1 MSALARRM
9 VADHSPDG
17 PRIRAL
23 AAQVAERLQTRVGEV
38 NASMSEAIENEVEHL
53 SDPGLASML
62 HASVEGNIATILHML
77 ANDISLDNV
86 QPITVATE
94 YALRLAQKGVPSS
107 SLRRAYHIGSNDLLA
122 FMFDEVEAL
131 DCAPDLKLRLLHHL
145 AGWMHTYVD
154 WITGVVLEAHEN
166 ERRYLVERSE
176 SATATLVRRVL
187 ARQEVEAAEFAGVTG
202 HRLDQQHLGAILWI
216 HGASPGVD
224 HTDRLRALAAE
235 LAQAIGTTR
244 EPLFTAAERSRAWVW
259 FGRDSDTRGP
269 DPAQLRGIRSALDRV
284 PGSRI
289 ALGSIAGGAAG
300 FRRTHEEA
308 GAIQGVGGVSTSPA
322 ARALGHGDEGVA
334 VVAVLARDLPATRR
348 WVHQVLGPLAVDSE
362 PAARLRETVR
372 VFLSTGSSYVETAER
387 LVLHR
392 NTVKYRIGKAEEL
405 LARRLD
411 AGRLDVELALH
422 VCHLLGSTT
431 LVAAPR

>member
-1 MSALARRM
+1 M

-17 PRIRAL
+17 PGIRTL
-23 AAQVAERLQTRVGEV
+23 AAQIAERLQARVVEV
-38 NASMSEAIENEVEHL
+38 NASMNEAIEDEVEYL

-77 ANDISLDNV
+77 ANDISLENV

-145 AGWMHTYVD
+145 AGWMHKYVD
-154 WITGVVLEAHEN
+154 WITRVVLEAHEN

-187 ARQEVEAAEFAGVTG
+187 GRQEVDSTEFAGVTG

-224 HTDRLRALAAE
+224 HTDRLRVLAGE
-235 LAQAIGTTR
+235 LAKVIGTTR

-259 FGRDSDTRGP
+259 FGRDTDTPSP
-269 DPAQLRGIRSALDRV
+269 DPALLRAAVDRV
-284 PGSRI
+284 PGGRV
-289 ALGSIAGGAAG
+289 AVGSVAGGAAG

-322 ARALGHGDEGVA
+322 ARALGHGEDGVA

-348 WVHQVLGPLAVDSE
+348 WVHQVLGALAVDTE
-362 PAARLRETVR
+362 PASRLRATLR

-405 LARRLD
+405 LGRPLD

-422 VCHLLGSTT
+422 VCHLLGSAT
-431 LVAAPR
+431 LVASPR